1 MMVCVLAIVVAALS
15 VGSGSPAFAA
25 ALQQEPALTVRLLA
39 PSSTTYVS
47 GPTTLSALVTPVGDT
62 AIARVTFIVDSATV
76 AVVTEPP
83 WEATWD
89 AGEEFARHLITVQ
102 VVDVTGRQAE
112 DTVVTRD
119 LETAVFRSEVSA
131 VVLNVSAVDGRGAL
145 VADLTK
151 EDFEVFEDGK
161 KQVITHFS
169 PEPRPM
175 VIGLLLDTSGSMQG
189 AKMERARQGAVAFL
203 GELGDE
209 DEAFLMTFD
218 SFPDLK
224 QDLTGNKA
232 LLRDAINGLTVGGA
246 TSLNLAVVDGSDI
259 LVERPE
265 RRALIVLSDGYDTT
279 QTVSVDQAVDYAR
292 RQDVRVY
299 TIGVFESR
307 LGGGGGSNF
316 RRGFDTINPGENSLR
331 SFADGTGAST
341 ILLNSLGELADAYA
355 KIARELKS
363 QYALAYRPS
372 NLPKPGEWHDIEV
385 RAKGAKE
392 VRTKPGYFGS
402 QY

>member
-1 MMVCVLAIVVAALS
+1 MMVCVLAFVVAALS
-15 VGSGSPAFAA
+15 VASGSPAFAA
-25 ALQQEPALTVRLLA
+25 ALQQEPALTVRLRA

-47 GPTTLSALVTPVGDT
+47 GSTTLSALVTPVGDT

-89 AGEEFARHLITVQ
+89 AGEEFARHVITVQ

-119 LETAVFRSEVSA
+119 LETAVFRAEVSA

-175 VIGLLLDTSGSMQG
+175 VIGLLLDTSGSMEG
-189 AKMERARQGAVAFL
+189 AKMERARQGTVAFL

-259 LVERPE
+259 LAERPE

>member
-1 MMVCVLAIVVAALS
+1 MMVCVLAFVVAALS
-15 VGSGSPAFAA
+15 VASGSPAFAA
-25 ALQQEPALTVRLLA
+25 ALQQEPALTVRLRA

-89 AGEEFARHLITVQ
+89 AGEEFARHVITVQ

-119 LETAVFRSEVSA
+119 LETAVFRAEVSA

-175 VIGLLLDTSGSMQG
+175 VIGLLLDTSGSMEG
-189 AKMERARQGAVAFL
+189 AKMERARQGTVAFL

-259 LVERPE
+259 LAERPE

>member
-1 MMVCVLAIVVAALS
+1 MMVCVLAFVVAALS
-15 VGSGSPAFAA
+15 VASGSPAFAA
-25 ALQQEPALTVRLLA
+25 ALQQEPALTVRLRA

-47 GPTTLSALVTPVGDT
+47 GSTTLSALVTPVGDT

-89 AGEEFARHLITVQ
+89 AGEEFARHVITVQ

-119 LETAVFRSEVSA
+119 LETAVFRAEVSA

-175 VIGLLLDTSGSMQG
+175 VIGLLLDTSGSMEG
-189 AKMERARQGAVAFL
+189 AKMERARQGTVAFL

-259 LVERPE
+259 LAERPE

-279 QTVSVDQAVDYAR
+279 QMVSVDQAVDYAR

>member
-1 MMVCVLAIVVAALS
+1 M
-15 VGSGSPAFAA
+15 G
-25 ALQQEPALTVRLLA
+25 
-39 PSSTTYVS
+39 
-47 GPTTLSALVTPVGDT
+47 GDL
-62 AIARVTFIVDSATV
+62 
-76 AVVTEPP
+76 
-83 WEATWD
+83 D